1 MRKLSKLKKL
11 DLKDNPV
18 LTRIPDFI
26 WGMPALEEVLVD
38 EKVLQSIQNGKRI
51 NKIIDLLSVWRN
63 RKKWSDEQLRK
74 FTMPH
79 INGRFIFDIANRVR
93 SQFELIPQNPK
104 KSCKKTAGMFF
115 VGFQKLNT
123 QKKVNSALNTRAEL
137 LQ

>member
-38 EKVLQSIQNGKRI
+38 EKVFQSIQNGKRI

-79 INGRFIFDIANRVR
+79 INGRVYF
-93 SQFELIPQNPK
+93 
-104 KSCKKTAGMFF
+104 
-115 VGFQKLNT
+115 
-123 QKKVNSALNTRAEL
+123 
-137 LQ
+137 

>member
-79 INGRFIFDIANRVR
+79 INGRVYF
-93 SQFELIPQNPK
+93 
-104 KSCKKTAGMFF
+104 
-115 VGFQKLNT
+115 
-123 QKKVNSALNTRAEL
+123 
-137 LQ
+137 